1 MPPSIIADGSIAA
14 LKRRACDFV
23 YCQMTHDYHGDDQEY
38 EDMLA
43 IARLVSTDMPTMGAD
58 TGMIQTGMVVT

>member
-1 MPPSIIADGSIAA
+1 
-14 LKRRACDFV
+14 
-23 YCQMTHDYHGDDQEY
+23 MTHDYHGDDQEY